1 MSLVTSIS
9 SSGGMEP
16 DQTVIRVYLVN
27 GESRSLRV
35 DERTDVT
42 VSHCAVHWAWGAR
55 LLSARSF
62 VYLLLLSD
70 EQLT

>member
-1 MSLVTSIS
+1 MLKERAKFAAEDCIPNEEMSLVTSIS
-9 SSGGMEP
+9 SSVGIEP

-42 VSHCAVHWAWGAR
+42 VSHYMHCALG
-55 LLSARSF
+55 S
-62 VYLLLLSD
+62 
-70 EQLT
+70 

>member
-1 MSLVTSIS
+1 VLKERTKKFAVGECIEEKMSVVTSIS

-42 VSHCAVHWAWGAR
+42 VSYHMYTAKGG
-55 LLSARSF
+55 
-62 VYLLLLSD
+62 Y
-70 EQLT
+70 